1 MIVFED
7 FVMDVLADVV
17 MAYKIFVFCQGIA
30 CTQDV
35 ENKERDR
42 ERERYRERE
51 KEREINRVQ
60 EREME
65 IQKNGKT
72 KKGNMNIMNNQYRI

>member
-35 ENKERDR
+35 ENKERDI

-51 KEREINRVQ
+51 RKRER
-60 EREME
+60 
-65 IQKNGKT
+65 
-72 KKGNMNIMNNQYRI
+72 